1 MTGEEYGDWLQRLK
15 RLLKRFGTLAAMAEA
30 LGKKDRFWY
39 NLMNRRGRIDIEAFF
54 ELGKLINTPPHV
66 VLQLT
71 LPESLKDRSEQILF
85 LLREQRDLPK
95 NRFLDDL
102 TPRLQDLQTR
112 KVDPGAAVDSQVA
125 RIVALEE
132 LRFGNRDQAQAE
144 AERLILR
151 SVEALEQRGHWLPGP
166 TLGEMAALIALWAT
180 IQRTRGFRDLAI
192 KAFLQAFPLARFALD
207 FWAEGCCF
215 QRSAFVLSDLG
226 RRDLGHLFS
235 VKAQAC
241 FASTAAQLEGWKC
254 MVDRGTLL
262 VGAGELDE
270 AERFLQ
276 GALRL
281 LPGLEWRNRAA
292 ALQALGTVARK
303 RGLPEKAKHWL
314 ELALKECQQQDS
326 VQAHIHWSLALTEF
340 EHGQAERSKR
350 SFEQAEALLARFG
363 SAGDVAMI
371 CLDHCEVLLKLGQ
384 PNQMISLIA
393 DTLAWLPKLCA
404 NPILCRTFTEF
415 LDLARAVRIGPEQL
429 AETRVAVKKAWAL
442 GEKKPA

>member
-1 MTGEEYGDWLQRLK
+1 MAVVAYGVWLQFLK
-15 RLLKRFGTLAAMAEA
+15 KLLKRFGTLAKMAQA
-30 LGKKDRFWY
+30 LGRGKRFWY
-39 NLMNRRGRIDIEAFF
+39 NLMSRRGRMDIEAFF
-54 ELGKLINTPPHV
+54 EVCNLIGTPPHV
-66 VLQLT
+66 VLLLT

-85 LLREQRDLPK
+85 LLREQRDLPT
-95 NRFLDDL
+95 NPFLDDL

-112 KVDPGAAVDSQVA
+112 KVDPGAAVDSQAA
-125 RIVALEE
+125 RIAALEE
-132 LRFGNRDQAQAE
+132 LRFGNRDQAQTE

-151 SVEALEQRGHWLPGP
+151 SVDILEQRGHWLPGP
-166 TLGEMAALIALWAT
+166 TLGELAALIALWAT
-180 IQRTRGFRDLAI
+180 IQRTRGLRDLAI
-192 KAFLQAFPLARFALD
+192 KAFLQAFPLSRFALD

-215 QRSAFVLSDLG
+215 ERSAFVLNDLG
-226 RRDLGHLFS
+226 RPDLGHLFS
-235 VKAQAC
+235 VRAQAC
-241 FASTAAQLEGWKC
+241 FASTIAQVDGWKC

-262 VGAGELDE
+262 AGSGELEE

-281 LPGLEWRNRAA
+281 LPGFEWRNRAA
-292 ALQALGTVARK
+292 ALQALGAVARK

-326 VQAHIHWSLALTEF
+326 VQAHIYWSLALTEF
-340 EHGQAERSKR
+340 EHGQAERAKR

-371 CLDHCEVLLKLGQ
+371 CLDHCEMLLKLGQ

-415 LDLARAVRIGPEQL
+415 LDLARAVRIGPKQL
-429 AETRVAVKKAWAL
+429 VEIRVEVKKAWAL
-442 GEKKPA
+442 GEKKAA